1 MNSWNK
7 VTQARPDPASKPLQ
21 AHLEVCRIRR
31 DLNGLSK
38 KSLWQMKS
46 PVFPILTQGAAGGQI
61 CGSMEL
67 AGRYIGRD
75 SSKEVVGGM

>member
-1 MNSWNK
+1 
-7 VTQARPDPASKPLQ
+7 
-21 AHLEVCRIRR
+21 
-31 DLNGLSK
+31 
-38 KSLWQMKS
+38 MKS
-46 PVFPILTQGAAGGQI
+46 PVFPILTQGAASGQI